1 MQRKL
6 PNFSR
11 IGAMTAALAI
21 GAAGVVALTP
31 ASAYQDDKPKKEKKG
46 KAEAPAKMQLTPAVQ
61 KNLVVIQDA
70 LKTGDMASATAK
82 INETQPLVQTADDK
96 YLLSRF
102 RLQVAEAQ
110 NDDAG
115 RALAMD
121 GLLESGKLEPKDQG
135 VILRN
140 QGVIAFNKRDFPKAV
155 ASFDRLAALQPTA
168 DNYIL
173 VAQTNS
179 AAGNTANALAA
190 VEKAFAAQAATG
202 QKASE
207 DWYKM
212 ALKYAYDAKMKPET
226 LKYAQAY
233 VTAYPSKTGWRDA
246 LTIYRN
252 DNPLDDEQSLD
263 VWRLARAADAL
274 QGERDFFDYAQAAND
289 RGLPG
294 EADAVI
300 SYGYSTKMVT
310 PSSKPLS
317 QLKAVAAPKVA
328 ADKASLAASEKGA
341 MAAPTGQRALS
352 TANAYLSYGEY
363 AKAEALY
370 TAALSKG
377 GVDVDTANTRL
388 GIAQAMQKKK
398 ADALASFA
406 KVNGVRKPIA
416 QYWTIYVNQQA

>member
-1 MQRKL
+1 MRRT
-6 PNFSR
+6 PIR
-11 IGAMTAALAI
+11 AI
-21 GAAGVVALTP
+21 GAAFAIGTAGLIALAP
-31 ASAYQDDKPKKEKKG
+31 ATAMQDEKPKKEKKG

-61 KNLVVIQDA
+61 KNLVVIQEA
-70 LKTGDMASATAK
+70 LKTGDMATASAK
-82 INETQPLVQTADDK
+82 INETQPLLQTADDK
-96 YLLSRF
+96 YLLARF
-102 RLQVAEAQ
+102 RLQVAETQ

-115 RALAMD
+115 RAVAMD
-121 GLLESGKLEPKDQG
+121 ALLDSGKLDAKDQA

-155 ASFDRLAALQPTA
+155 GAFNRLAELQPTA
-168 DNYIL
+168 ENHVL
-173 VAQTNS
+173 VAQTNA
-179 AAGNTANALAA
+179 AAGNTTAALAA
-190 VEKAFAAQAATG
+190 VDKAFAAQTAAG
-202 QKASE
+202 KPVPE

-212 ALKYAYDAKMKPET
+212 GLKYAYDAKLKPET

-252 DNPLDDEQSLD
+252 DNPLDDEQGLD

-274 QGERDFFDYAQAAND
+274 QGERDFFDYAQVAND

-300 SYGYSTKMVT
+300 SYGFSTKMVAPT
-310 PSSKPLS
+310 SKPLS

-341 MAAPTGQRALS
+341 LAAPTGQRAFS

-377 GVDVDTANTRL
+377 GVDADTANTRI
-388 GIAQAMQKKK
+388 GIAQAMQNKK
-398 ADALASFA
+398 AEALASFA

-416 QYWTIYVNQQA
+416 QYWTIFVNQKA